1 MNKKHVF
8 TFIALLLVATIGLS
22 ACTMLPVQPAD
33 ATNTSPQSV
42 NAPLRTLSVTGTG
55 KVMLVP
61 DLAYINIG
69 VRSEASDVS
78 TALASNNSQASAI
91 SEAIKAAGVDEKDL
105 QTANFNVYSIQQYDM
120 NGQPSYVSYAVD
132 NTLYV
137 TVRDLTKLS
146 QVLDAALGAGANQI
160 YGINF
165 DLANRQA
172 ALDQARDLAIKD
184 AGVKALATAA
194 TAGVI
199 LGQIQNINV
208 SNTSYVQPYSPY
220 GMGGG
225 GGAMDAYSSVPVSAG
240 QIVVTYDANIVYV
253 IE

>member
-8 TFIALLLVATIGLS
+8 TFIALLLVASIGLS
-22 ACTMLPVQPAD
+22 ACSMLPVQQAD
-33 ATNTSPQSV
+33 ATNTSPESV
-42 NAPLRTLSVTGTG
+42 SAPLRTLSVTGTG

-69 VRSEASDVS
+69 VRSEAQDVS
-78 TALASNNSQASAI
+78 SALAANNAQATAI
-91 SEAIKAAGVDEKDL
+91 TDALKAMGVDEKDL
-105 QTANFNVYSIQQYDM
+105 QTANFNVYSIQQYDQM
-120 NGQPSYVSYAVD
+120 GQPSYISYSVE

-146 QVLDAALGAGANQI
+146 QTLDAALSAGANQI

-165 DLANRQA
+165 DIANRQA
-172 ALDQARDLAIKD
+172 ALEQARDLAIKD
-184 AGVKALATAA
+184 AEAKALATAA
-194 TAGVI
+194 TAGVT
-199 LGQIQNINV
+199 LGQIQTINV
-208 SNTSYVQPYSPY
+208 SNTSYVQPYTPY

-225 GGAMDAYSSVPVSAG
+225 GAMDTTSSVPVSAG
-240 QIVVTYDANIVYV
+240 QIVVTYDANLIYV

>member
-8 TFIALLLVATIGLS
+8 TYIALLLVATIGLS

-33 ATNTSPQSV
+33 ATNTSPQPV
-42 NAPLRTLSVTGTG
+42 TAPLRTLSVTGSG
-55 KVMLVP
+55 KILLVP

-69 VRSEASDVS
+69 VRSEAADVS
-78 TALASNNSQASAI
+78 SALAANNTQATAI
-91 SEAIKAAGVDEKDL
+91 TDALKAMGVDEKDL
-105 QTANFNVYSIQQYDM
+105 QTANFNVYSMQQYDQM
-120 NGQPSYVSYAVD
+120 GQPSYVNYAVE

-146 QVLDAALGAGANQI
+146 QVLDAALSAGANQI

-165 DLANRQA
+165 DLADRQG
-172 ALDQARDLAIKD
+172 ALSQARDLAIKD
-184 AGVKALATAA
+184 AEAKAAATAA
-194 TAGVI
+194 TAGVT
-199 LGQIQNINV
+199 LGQIQSINV
-208 SNTSYVQPYSPY
+208 SNTSYVQPYSGY

-225 GGAMDAYSSVPVSAG
+225 AAMDAYSSVPVSAG
-240 QIVVTYDANIVYV
+240 QIVVTFDANLVYV

>member
-8 TFIALLLVATIGLS
+8 TFIALLLVATVGLS
-22 ACTMLPVQPAD
+22 ACTMLPAQPAK
-33 ATNTSPQSV
+33 ATDVSAQSDS
-42 NAPLRTLSVTGTG
+42 APLRSLSVTGTG
-55 KVMLVP
+55 KIMLVP

-69 VRSEASDVS
+69 VRSEAQDVS
-78 TALASNNSQASAI
+78 SALAANNAQATAI
-91 SEAIKAAGVDEKDL
+91 TDALKAMGVDEKDL
-105 QTANFNVYSIQQYDM
+105 QTANFNVYSIQQYDQM
-120 NGQPSYVSYAVD
+120 GQPSYISYSVE

-146 QVLDAALGAGANQI
+146 QILDAALSAGANQI

-165 DLANRQA
+165 DIANRQA

-184 AGVKALATAA
+184 AEAKALATAA
-194 TAGVI
+194 TAGVT
-199 LGQIQNINV
+199 LGQIQTINV
-208 SNTSYVQPYSPY
+208 STSSYVQPYSPY

-225 GGAMDAYSSVPVSAG
+225 GASMDAYSSVPVSAG
-240 QIVVTYDANIVYV
+240 QIVVTYDANLIYV

>member
-1 MNKKHVF
+1 MKKKNVI

-42 NAPLRTLSVTGTG
+42 TAPFRTLSVTGTG
-55 KVMLVP
+55 KILLVP

-69 VRSEASDVS
+69 VRSEAADVS
-78 TALASNNSQASAI
+78 SALAANNTQATAI
-91 SEAIKAAGVDEKDL
+91 TDALKAVGIEEKDL
-105 QTANFNVYSIQQYDM
+105 QTANFNVYSMQQYDQM
-120 NGQPSYVSYAVD
+120 GQPSYINYAVE

-146 QVLDAALGAGANQI
+146 QVLDTALSAGANQI
-160 YGINF
+160 YGINI
-165 DLANRQA
+165 DLADRQGP
-172 ALDQARDLAIKD
+172 LSQARDLAIKD
-184 AGVKALATAA
+184 AQAKALAVAA
-194 TAGVI
+194 TSGVT
-199 LGQIQNINV
+199 LGQIQTINV

-225 GGAMDAYSSVPVSAG
+225 AMDAASSVPVSAG
-240 QIVVTYDANIVYV
+240 QIVVTFDANLVYV

>member
-1 MNKKHVF
+1 MNKKHIF
-8 TFIALLLVATIGLS
+8 TVIALLLVATIGLS

-33 ATNTSPQSV
+33 ATNESAQSDS
-42 NAPLRTLSVTGTG
+42 APLRTLSVTGTG
-55 KVMLVP
+55 RVLMVP

-69 VRSEASDVS
+69 IRSEAQDVS
-78 TALASNNSQASAI
+78 SALTANNTQATAI
-91 SEAIKAAGVDEKDL
+91 SDAIKDVGVEEKDL
-105 QTANFNVYSIQQYDM
+105 QTANFNVYSIQQYDQ
-120 NGQPSYVSYAVD
+120 NGQPSYVSYSVE

-165 DLANRQA
+165 DLANRQS

-184 AGVKALATAA
+184 AQAKALAVAA
-194 TAGVI
+194 TSGVT
-199 LGQIQNINV
+199 LGQIQTINV

-225 GGAMDAYSSVPVSAG
+225 AMDAASSVPVSAG
-240 QIVVTYDANIVYV
+240 QIVVTFDANLVYV

>member
-33 ATNTSPQSV
+33 ATNESAQSDS
-42 NAPLRTLSVTGTG
+42 APLRTLSVTGTG
-55 KVMLVP
+55 RVLMVP

-69 VRSEASDVS
+69 VRNQAQDVS
-78 TALASNNSQASAI
+78 SALAANNTQATAI
-91 SEAIKAAGVDEKDL
+91 SDAIKAVGVEEKDL
-105 QTANFNVYSIQQYDM
+105 QTANFNVYSIQQYDQ
-120 NGQPSYVSYAVD
+120 NGQPSYINYEVE

-165 DLANRQA
+165 DLANRQS

-184 AGVKALATAA
+184 AQEKALAVAA
-194 TAGVI
+194 TSGVT
-199 LGQIQNINV
+199 LGQIQTINV
-208 SNTSYVQPYSPY
+208 SNTSYVQPYTPY

-225 GGAMDAYSSVPVSAG
+225 AMDAASSVPVSAG
-240 QIVVTYDANIVYV
+240 QIVVTFDANLVYV

>member
-8 TFIALLLVATIGLS
+8 TFIALLLVASIGLS
-22 ACTMLPVQPAD
+22 ACSMLPVKQAD
-33 ATNTSPQSV
+33 ATNTSPESV
-42 NAPLRTLSVTGTG
+42 SAPLRTLSATGTG

-69 VRSEASDVS
+69 VRSEAQDVS
-78 TALASNNSQASAI
+78 SALAANNAQATAI
-91 SEAIKAAGVDEKDL
+91 TDALKAMGVDEKDL
-105 QTANFNVYSIQQYDM
+105 QTANFNVYSIQQYDQM
-120 NGQPSYVSYAVD
+120 GQPSYISYSVE

-146 QVLDAALGAGANQI
+146 QTLDAALSAGANQI

-165 DLANRQA
+165 DIANRQG
-172 ALDQARDLAIKD
+172 ALEQARDLAIKD
-184 AGVKALATAA
+184 AEAKALATAA

-199 LGQIQNINV
+199 LGQIQTINV
-208 SNTSYVQPYSPY
+208 SNTSYVQPYTPY

-225 GGAMDAYSSVPVSAG
+225 AMYAASSVPVSAG
-240 QIVVTYDANIVYV
+240 QIVVTYDANLIYV

>member
-33 ATNTSPQSV
+33 ATNASPQSV
-42 NAPLRTLSVTGTG
+42 TAPLRTLSVTGTG
-55 KVMLVP
+55 KIMLVP

-69 VRSEASDVS
+69 VRSEAQDVS
-78 TALASNNSQASAI
+78 SALAANNAQATAI
-91 SEAIKAAGVDEKDL
+91 TDALKATGIEEKDL
-105 QTANFNVYSIQQYDM
+105 QTANFNVYSIQQYDQM
-120 NGQPSYVSYAVD
+120 GQPSYISYSVE

-146 QVLDAALGAGANQI
+146 QTLDAALSAGANQI

-165 DLANRQA
+165 DIANRQA

-184 AGVKALATAA
+184 AEIKALATSA
-194 TAGVI
+194 TAGVT
-199 LGQIQNINV
+199 LGQIQSINV

-225 GGAMDAYSSVPVSAG
+225 GASMDAYSSVPVSAG
-240 QIVVTYDANIVYV
+240 QIVVTYDANLIYV

>member
-33 ATNTSPQSV
+33 ATNESAQSDS
-42 NAPLRTLSVTGTG
+42 APLRTLSVTGTG
-55 KVMLVP
+55 RVLMVP

-69 VRSEASDVS
+69 VRNEAQDVS
-78 TALASNNSQASAI
+78 SALAANNTQATAI
-91 SEAIKAAGVDEKDL
+91 SDAIKAVGVEEKDL
-105 QTANFNVYSIQQYDM
+105 QTANFNVYSIQQYDQ
-120 NGQPSYVSYAVD
+120 NGQPSYINYEVE

-165 DLANRQA
+165 DLANRQS

-184 AGVKALATAA
+184 AQAKALAVAA
-194 TAGVI
+194 TSGVT
-199 LGQIQNINV
+199 LGQIQTINV
-208 SNTSYVQPYSPY
+208 SNTSYVQPYTPY

-225 GGAMDAYSSVPVSAG
+225 AMDAASSVPVSAG
-240 QIVVTYDANIVYV
+240 QIVVTFDANLVYV

>member
-8 TFIALLLVATIGLS
+8 TFIALLLVASIGLS
-22 ACTMLPVQPAD
+22 ACSMLPVQQAD
-33 ATNTSPQSV
+33 ATNTSPESV
-42 NAPLRTLSVTGTG
+42 SAPLRTLSVTGTG

-69 VRSEASDVS
+69 VRSEAQDVS
-78 TALASNNSQASAI
+78 SALAANNAQATAI
-91 SEAIKAAGVDEKDL
+91 TDALKAMGVDEQDL
-105 QTANFNVYSIQQYDM
+105 QTANFNVYSIQQYDQM
-120 NGQPSYVSYAVD
+120 GQPSYISYSVE

-146 QVLDAALGAGANQI
+146 QTLDAALSAGANQI

-165 DLANRQA
+165 DIANRQA
-172 ALDQARDLAIKD
+172 ALEQARDLAIKD
-184 AGVKALATAA
+184 AEAKALATAA
-194 TAGVI
+194 TAGVT
-199 LGQIQNINV
+199 LGQIQTINV
-208 SNTSYVQPYSPY
+208 SNTSYVQPYTPY

-225 GGAMDAYSSVPVSAG
+225 GAMDATSSVPVSAG
-240 QIVVTYDANIVYV
+240 QIVVTYDANLIYV

>member
-1 MNKKHVF
+1 MKKKNVI

-42 NAPLRTLSVTGTG
+42 TAPFRTLSVTGTG
-55 KVMLVP
+55 KILLVP

-69 VRSEASDVS
+69 VRSEAADVS
-78 TALASNNSQASAI
+78 SALAANNTQATAI
-91 SEAIKAAGVDEKDL
+91 TDALKAVGIEEKDL
-105 QTANFNVYSIQQYDM
+105 QTANFNVYSMQQYDQM
-120 NGQPSYVSYAVD
+120 GQPSYINYAVE

-146 QVLDAALGAGANQI
+146 QVLDTALSAGANQI

-165 DLANRQA
+165 DLADRQG
-172 ALDQARDLAIKD
+172 ALSQARDLAIKD
-184 AGVKALATAA
+184 AEAKAAATAA
-194 TAGVI
+194 TAGVT
-199 LGQIQNINV
+199 LGQIQSINV
-208 SNTSYVQPYSPY
+208 SNTSYVQPYSGY

-225 GGAMDAYSSVPVSAG
+225 AAMEAYSSVPVSAG
-240 QIVVTYDANIVYV
+240 QIVVTFDANLVYV
-253 IE
+253 IK

>member
-33 ATNTSPQSV
+33 ATNESAQSDS
-42 NAPLRTLSVTGTG
+42 APLRTLSVTGTG
-55 KVMLVP
+55 RVLMVP

-69 VRSEASDVS
+69 IRSEAQDVS
-78 TALASNNSQASAI
+78 SALAANNIQATAI
-91 SEAIKAAGVDEKDL
+91 SDAIKDVGVEEKDL
-105 QTANFNVYSIQQYDM
+105 QTANFNVYSIQQYDQ
-120 NGQPSYVSYAVD
+120 NGQPSYVSYSVE

-165 DLANRQA
+165 DLANRQS

-184 AGVKALATAA
+184 AQAKALAVAA
-194 TAGVI
+194 TSGVT
-199 LGQIQNINV
+199 LGQIQTINV

-225 GGAMDAYSSVPVSAG
+225 AMDAASSVPVSAG
-240 QIVVTYDANIVYV
+240 QIVVTFDANLVYV

>member
-8 TFIALLLVATIGLS
+8 TFIALLLVASIGLS
-22 ACTMLPVQPAD
+22 ACSMLPVQQAD
-33 ATNTSPQSV
+33 ATNTSPESV
-42 NAPLRTLSVTGTG
+42 SAPLRTLSVTGTG

-69 VRSEASDVS
+69 VRSEAQDVS
-78 TALASNNSQASAI
+78 SALAANNAQATAI
-91 SEAIKAAGVDEKDL
+91 TDALKAMGVDEKDL
-105 QTANFNVYSIQQYDM
+105 QTANFNVYSIQQYDQM
-120 NGQPSYVSYAVD
+120 GQPSYISYSVE

-146 QVLDAALGAGANQI
+146 QTLDAALSAGANQI

-165 DLANRQA
+165 DIANRQG
-172 ALDQARDLAIKD
+172 ALEQARDLAIKD
-184 AGVKALATAA
+184 AEAKALATAA
-194 TAGVI
+194 TAGVT
-199 LGQIQNINV
+199 LGQIQTINV
-208 SNTSYVQPYSPY
+208 SNTSYVQPYTPY

-225 GGAMDAYSSVPVSAG
+225 AMYAASSVPVSAG
-240 QIVVTYDANIVYV
+240 QIVVTYDANLIYV

>member
-8 TFIALLLVATIGLS
+8 TFIALLLVASIGLS
-22 ACTMLPVQPAD
+22 ACSMLPVQQAD
-33 ATNTSPQSV
+33 ATNTSPESV
-42 NAPLRTLSVTGTG
+42 SAPLRTLSVTGTG

-69 VRSEASDVS
+69 VRSEAQDVS
-78 TALASNNSQASAI
+78 SALAANNAQATAI
-91 SEAIKAAGVDEKDL
+91 TDALKAMGVDEKDL
-105 QTANFNVYSIQQYDM
+105 QTANFNVYSIQQYDQM
-120 NGQPSYVSYAVD
+120 GQPSYISYSVE

-146 QVLDAALGAGANQI
+146 QTLDAALSAGANQI

-165 DLANRQA
+165 DIANRQG
-172 ALDQARDLAIKD
+172 ALEQARDLAIKD
-184 AGVKALATAA
+184 AEAKALATAA

-199 LGQIQNINV
+199 LGQIQTINV
-208 SNTSYVQPYSPY
+208 SNTSYVQPYTPY

-225 GGAMDAYSSVPVSAG
+225 AMYAASSVPVSAG
-240 QIVVTYDANIVYV
+240 QIVVTYDANLIYV